1 MSNTKNYF
9 AHGGNELVIGGKL
22 TFLPMTRKRA
32 PAYKIGGQ
40 HEESIFRSL
49 PCAGQAP

>member
-22 TFLPMTRKRA
+22 TFLPSATVK
-32 PAYKIGGQ
+32 GC
-40 HEESIFRSL
+40 SICLPEARSL
-49 PCAGQAP
+49 HCLFWLTARRPP